1 MSQKQAQTMHNSE
14 AGFMGLEGMG
24 TILFYLIMLAGATL
38 LIVQLFSTSKVVKTA
53 TALSAMRVE
62 IKHIY
67 ITQNHYGTEDNI
79 TKLVAD
85 AGAFPHGYTLGR
97 DGDGDYITSL
107 WNTPIR
113 VKTVADGKRFSITVE
128 KVPAEYVIRLA
139 TYDLTSWYRIDVG
152 GAPILNLKP
161 ETGNPIDSNNV
172 HNALVNLGNADKDSV
187 ANVRFYSE

>member
-1 MSQKQAQTMHNSE
+1 MSQTHAYTMQNKE

-24 TILFYLIMLAGATL
+24 TILFYLIMLAGATF

-67 ITQNHYGTEDNI
+67 LKQNHYGTEENI
-79 TKLVAD
+79 TEIVAN
-85 AGAFPHGYTLGR
+85 AGATPEDYTLGH
-97 DGDGDYITSL
+97 DADGDYITSL

-128 KVPAEYVIRLA
+128 GVPAEDVIRLA
-139 TYDLTSWYRIDVG
+139 TYDFMGWYRVDVG
-152 GAPILNLKP
+152 GKAIFNLRP
-161 ETGNPIDSNNV
+161 DSGDPIDSNNV
-172 HNALVNLGNADKDSV
+172 DNALIGLGEADKDGV
-187 ANVRFYSE
+187 ASVRFYSE